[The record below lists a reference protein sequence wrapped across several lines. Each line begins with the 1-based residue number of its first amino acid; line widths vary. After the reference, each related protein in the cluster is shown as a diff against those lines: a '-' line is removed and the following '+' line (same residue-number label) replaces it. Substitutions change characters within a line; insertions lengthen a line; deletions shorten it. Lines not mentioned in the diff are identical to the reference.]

1 MIDRDASDAF
11 LWLDANAESSL
22 DAPDPAF
29 DWVFMMTPHDWTLV
43 DSVWADRSPLWREA
57 FSYIV
62 VDGPIDESRRMLLRA
77 VRDSDDA
84 VAQQAAISLCH
95 QFVEHPDDRISI
107 DDETVAVIRV
117 LISRL
122 GDANMEPVPEF
133 LAGLA

>member
-1 MIDRDASDAF
+1 MSDRDASEAF

-22 DAPDPAF
+22 EAPDPAF
-29 DWVFMMTPHDWTLV
+29 DWVFMMKPHDWTLV
-43 DSVWADRSPLWREA
+43 DSVWADRSALWREA

-62 VDGPIDESRRMLLRA
+62 IDGPINESRRMLLRA

-84 VAQQAAISLCH
+84 IAQQAAISLCH
-95 QFVEHPDDRISI
+95 QFVEYPDDRIAI
-107 DDETVAVIRV
+107 DDETVTVIRD

-122 GDANMEPVPEF
+122 GDAKMEPVPEF